1 MSNNENPNETPVQ
14 NNATVKDNDS
24 ATTESSQ
31 VVHPQVAQQ
40 VEQPQPTQAVQP
52 QVVQQTEAQPM
63 KDSQKKKKFGLFEIV
78 IGALV
83 VFGGGYS
90 VMNYFDAKPSTLLG
104 GGSSSFEGAKVVI
117 VNTDVL
123 VSAVSLKVMN
133 DPKSREKISILNEK
147 IYQEIDS
154 YAQQGYVV
162 LDSDTPILHS
172 PKADVTKI
180 IAEKIG
186 VDASEGYRVAKEN
199 NFIGNAGRATLDV
212 KSNAI
217 DDSNTDVKHED
228 FSGLDLNTN
237 EKGETMDL
245 DLE

>member
-1 MSNNENPNETPVQ
+1 MSNNENSNGTPVQ
-14 NNATVKDNDS
+14 NNGAVKDNDS

-31 VVHPQVAQQ
+31 AVQPQVAQQ
-40 VEQPQPTQAVQP
+40 VEQPQT
-52 QVVQQTEAQPM
+52 VQQTESQPT
-63 KDSQKKKKFGLFEIV
+63 KDSQKKNKFGLFEIV

-104 GGSSSFEGAKVVI
+104 GSSSFEAAKVVV

-180 IAEKIG
+180 IADRIG

-199 NFIGNAGRATLDV
+199 NFIGSAGRATLDI

-217 DDSNTDVKHED
+217 DAPNADVSHED
-228 FSGLDLNTN
+228 FSGLELNTN